1 MLLMGVV
8 AVFVFIIIVI
18 IIIIIIIIIVVVI
31 IIIINIIIINIYT
44 LFFVGSKSIM
54 KANKS
59 QVTKKKIQIFYVKSY
74 SYSISRGVLR
84 TPSNF

>member
-18 IIIIIIIIIVVVI
+18 IIIIIIIIIIVVI

>member
-1 MLLMGVV
+1 MGVV
-8 AVFVFIIIVI
+8 AVFVFIIIVII

-44 LFFVGSKSIM
+44 LFFVCSKSIM

-74 SYSISRGVLR
+74 SYSICRGVLR
-84 TPSNF
+84 TLSNF

>member
-18 IIIIIIIIIVVVI
+18 IIIIIVVI

-74 SYSISRGVLR
+74 SYSICRGVLR
-84 TPSNF
+84 TLSNF

>member
-18 IIIIIIIIIVVVI
+18 IIIIIVVI

>member
-8 AVFVFIIIVI
+8 AVFVFIIIV
-18 IIIIIIIIIVVVI
+18 IIIIIIIIVVVI